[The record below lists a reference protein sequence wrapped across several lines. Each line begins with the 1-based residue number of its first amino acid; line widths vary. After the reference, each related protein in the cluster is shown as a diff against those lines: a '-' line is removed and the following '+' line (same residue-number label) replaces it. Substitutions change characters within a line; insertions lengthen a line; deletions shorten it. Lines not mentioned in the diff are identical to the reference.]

1 MGIPLYGQNKDGDKL
16 GTLAEGKMTIKSCGS
31 SGIRGI
37 FLDANFF
44 RPPRIDLTMSQP
56 YDILEEAPFFLPQ
69 MTYIV

>member
-1 MGIPLYGQNKDGDKL
+1 
-16 GTLAEGKMTIKSCGS
+16 MTIKSGGS
-31 SGIRGI
+31 SGLRGI

-44 RPPRIDLTMSQP
+44 RPPRIDLTLSQP

>member
-1 MGIPLYGQNKDGDKL
+1 
-16 GTLAEGKMTIKSCGS
+16 MTIKSVCA
-31 SGIRGI
+31 SGLRGI

-44 RPPRIDLTMSQP
+44 EPPRIDLTLSQP